1 MTYEMDEKDWKI
13 VEILKEHGEYTT
25 RQIAKK
31 TLLPS
36 TTIHNRIKKLRAEG
50 IIKKFTLE
58 LDHKKIGKQFTAIVL
73 VSCDYKQLREAKK
86 DQHMLAKE
94 ISLMPEVEKVDVVT
108 GGTDMVVRIRVKDVE
123 EYDQFLLKKFQKI
136 AGVDKTTSMI
146 VIHEN

>member
-1 MTYEMDEKDWKI
+1 MVYEMDEKDWKI

-31 TLLPS
+31 TLLPA
-36 TTIHNRIKKLRAEG
+36 TTIHNRIKKLKEEG

-58 LDHKKIGKQFTAIVL
+58 LDSKKIGKQFTAIVL
-73 VSCDYKQLREAKK
+73 VSCDYKQLREVKK
-86 DQHMLAKE
+86 DQHILAKE
-94 ISLMPEVEKVDVVT
+94 ISMMPEVEKVDVVT

>member
-1 MTYEMDEKDWKI
+1 MAYEMDEKDWKI

-36 TTIHNRIKKLRAEG
+36 TTIHNRIRKLKEEG
-50 IIKKFTLE
+50 IIRKFTLE
-58 LDHKKIGKQFTAIVL
+58 LDPKKIGKQFTAIVL

-86 DQHMLAKE
+86 DQHILAKE